1 MRIKNELVSLTLK
14 TKKIPYVFVSQV
26 YELLQPVGLV
36 VQYRGLEL
44 VMFK

>member
-1 MRIKNELVSLTLK
+1 MF
-14 TKKIPYVFVSQV
+14 FVSQV

-36 VQYRGLEL
+36 IQYRGLEL